1 MSDGLRLGWPV
12 WIGVV
17 AEDLERQRTFYRD
30 VLGFQEREAGD
41 GFVMFEVDG
50 HIVELIAKSSEP
62 QYARKGTA
70 VGFVVEDMASAREE
84 LIRRGVEPVS
94 DVEGPSDG
102 QIWAYFRDGEGNLFE
117 LVQRVD

>member
-1 MSDGLRLGWPV
+1 MSHGLKLGWPV

-50 HIVELIAKSSEP
+50 HIVELIAKWSMADVFVASRVTP
-62 QYARKGTA
+62 TPGLVRFTTA
-70 VGFVVEDMASAREE
+70 NPMNSAAVVTISK
-84 LIRRGVEPVS
+84 
-94 DVEGPSDG
+94 
-102 QIWAYFRDGEGNLFE
+102 
-117 LVQRVD
+117 